1 MGARETLEGVD
12 LFHGLSADRIQ
23 ALSERCQ
30 WRDYTEN
37 QQVVGHQDETRQV
50 FFLVRGKA
58 RAIVYSLSGKEVTFR
73 DIQAGEMFGEFA
85 AIDGQ
90 PRAASV
96 QAVQNCLMA
105 SMSPDVF
112 WQVLKDYPDVMEATL
127 RRLTAQVR
135 ALSERVFE
143 FSTLAVKNR
152 IHAELL
158 RLANQNLTGDG
169 TAALAPAP
177 THAEIASRISSH
189 REAVTRELN
198 RLAQEGIITRRSGN
212 LIVRDIARLSRLVHE
227 VVGE

>member
-1 MGARETLEGVD
+1 MGARESLEGVD
-12 LFHGLSADRIQ
+12 LFQGLTESTIK

-37 QQVVGHQDETRQV
+37 QQVVGHQDESCQV

-90 PRAASV
+90 PRSASV
-96 QAVQNCLMA
+96 QAVQNCLIA
-105 SMSPDVF
+105 SMSPDAF
-112 WQVLKDYPDVMEATL
+112 WQVLKEYPDVMAATL

-158 RLANQNLTGDG
+158 RLANQNLSGDG
-169 TAALAPAP
+169 TASLVPAP

-212 LIVRDIARLSRLVHE
+212 LVIRDVARLSRLVHE
-227 VVGE
+227 VVGD

>member
-1 MGARETLEGVD
+1 MVARETLEGVD

-23 ALSERCQ
+23 ALSGRCQ

>member
-1 MGARETLEGVD
+1 MVARETLEGVG